1 MMALIVATLLGVEVA
16 VPVVTPV
23 AVEMMMTIMRMM
35 ALIVATLLAVEV
47 AVPVVT
53 PVAVEM
59 MMTIMRMMAAA
70 AIAEVDVVI
79 LLVQL

>member
-1 MMALIVATLLGVEVA
+1 
-16 VPVVTPV
+16 
-23 AVEMMMTIMRMM
+23 MTIMRMM

-79 LLVQL
+79 SPRPNVKPTSSRAENPLQVRLPQQSPRHHQ